1 MRVRLAGLA
10 AVGVLAGT
18 AACGLVIGLEDHE
31 AYPAE
36 GGVVGV
42 EASTDGTMMDGGHE
56 GATGDGMV
64 VGDAKGDAVINDGGG
79 GCEASCGDAC
89 VDLQSDNN
97 NCGTCGVTCAA
108 SPCYRA
114 TCGGGAVAQLTAGT
128 EHACALLQAGDVW
141 CWGAD
146 DKGQILGPAGASAC
160 PLGPCRP
167 TPARIPGLPN
177 VVQISAGGD
186 QTCALDPDGGVWC
199 WGSNA
204 GAGLGH
210 SPTTDPMCTV
220 GGATVPCNAQ
230 PAAVA
235 GLPGPATSV
244 TSGQSSFACALV
256 SGGSVY
262 CWGDDSYAELGPAG
276 DGGPSPS
283 PQLVITDAGSVAA
296 GFAHACALV
305 GGAPTC
311 WGSNASGELGH
322 TPGGTDQS
330 CPNATFCNPTPQ
342 ALPVTGTIRMHPG
355 YYASCF
361 ETSSGLSCVGANDV
375 GQLGLDGID
384 ASASP
389 TPTAV
394 TIEQGTFNSVVAM
407 DFGYK
412 TACAVA
418 VARLYCWGNDE
429 THQTSDPTPGFCNT
443 TNEPCVIEGYRVG
456 LVNVAEV
463 SASTYATFV
472 RTTDGHVWS
481 WGNNGAGQLGHA
493 PGDAGDE
500 GGCDPSAFPSGTV
513 CNVLPLQVQG
523 LP

>member
-1 MRVRLAGLA
+1 MKARLVGLA
-10 AVGVLAGT
+10 AVCALAGT

-36 GGVVGV
+36 GGVVV
-42 EASTDGTMMDGGHE
+42 EASTHDGTMTMDSGRPDGGSSDGSVPSDASGDVIPE
-56 GATGDGMV
+56 AGAV
-64 VGDAKGDAVINDGGG
+64 
-79 GCEASCGDAC
+79 CEASCGDAC
-89 VDLQSDNN
+89 VDLQTDDH
-97 NCGTCGVTCAA
+97 NCGTCGLACDA
-108 SPCYRA
+108 SSCYRA
-114 TCGGGAVAQLTAGT
+114 TCGGGAVSQVSAGT

-146 DKGQILGPAGASAC
+146 DQAQILGPGDASTC

-167 TPARIPGLPN
+167 TPARIGALPN

-186 QTCALDPDGGVWC
+186 QTCAVDADGGVWC

-210 SPTTDPMCTV
+210 SPGTDPTCTV
-220 GGATVPCNAQ
+220 GGASVPCNAQ

-235 GLPGPATSV
+235 GLPGPATAV

-256 SGGSVY
+256 SGSVY
-262 CWGDDSYAELGPAG
+262 CWGDDSYDELGPAG
-276 DGGPSPS
+276 DGGPSPA
-283 PQLVITDAGSVAA
+283 PQLVVTGAGAVAA

-311 WGSNASGELGH
+311 WGSNVSGELGH
-322 TPGGTDQS
+322 APGGTDQT
-330 CPNATFCNPTPQ
+330 CLGATFCNPAPQ
-342 ALPVTGTIRMHPG
+342 TLPLTGVVRMHPG
-355 YYASCF
+355 YHGSCF
-361 ETSSGLSCVGANDV
+361 ETPTVPYCVGANDV
-375 GQLGLDGID
+375 GQLGLDSID
-384 ASASP
+384 AGADP
-389 TPTAV
+389 TLAPV
-394 TIEQGTFNSVVAM
+394 SIEQGTFSSIAIM

-412 TACAVA
+412 TACALA
-418 VARLYCWGNDE
+418 TARVYCWGDDE

-443 TNEPCVIEGYRVG
+443 TNLPCVVDGYRVG
-456 LVNVAEV
+456 LVNVAEIHA
-463 SASTYATFV
+463 SAYATFA
-472 RTTDGHVWS
+472 RTTDGHVWA

-500 GGCDPSAFPSGTV
+500 GGCDPATFPSGTD
-513 CNVLPLQVQG
+513 CNEVPAPVQG

>member
-10 AVGVLAGT
+10 AVGVLVGT

-36 GGVVGV
+36 GGVGV

-56 GATGDGMV
+56 AGTGDGMV
-64 VGDAKGDAVINDGGG
+64 VGDAKGDAVIDDGGG

-89 VDLQSDNN
+89 VDLQSDKS
-97 NCGTCGVTCAA
+97 NCGTCGFACDG
-108 SPCYRA
+108 SSCYRA
-114 TCGGGAVAQLTAGT
+114 TCGGGTVTQLTAGI

-186 QTCALDPDGGVWC
+186 QTCARDPDGGVWC

-244 TSGQSSFACALV
+244 TSGQTSFACALV
-256 SGGSVY
+256 NGSVY

-276 DGGPSPS
+276 DGGLSPT
-283 PQLVITDAGSVAA
+283 PQLVLAGAGAVAA

-330 CPNATFCNPTPQ
+330 CPNATFCNGTPQ
-342 ALPVTGTIRMHPG
+342 PLSVAGVVRMHPG

-361 ETSSGLSCVGANDV
+361 ETTNGVECLGANDV
-375 GQLGLDGID
+375 GQLGL
-384 ASASP
+384 
-389 TPTAV
+389 
-394 TIEQGTFNSVVAM
+394 GTFNATANATPAAITIESSNLTNLAGM

-412 TACAVA
+412 TACALALATV
-418 VARLYCWGNDE
+418 YCWGDDE
-429 THQTSDPTPGFCNT
+429 THQTNAAQDGFCTANL
-443 TNEPCVIEGYRVG
+443 PCVIDGHAVG

-463 SASTYATFV
+463 RASAYTTIA
-472 RTTDGHVWS
+472 RTDDGHVWA
-481 WGNNGAGQLGHA
+481 WGNNGAGQLGHP
-493 PGDAGDE
+493 PGDAGDV
-500 GGCDPSAFPSGTV
+500 GGCDPTAFPPGGTLCNSGPTT
-513 CNVLPLQVQG
+513 VQG